1 MNHFEMLKM
10 AFGGNAEVQ
19 TNATASS
26 RRLGQGN
33 INVHMKKK

>member
-26 RRLGQGN
+26 RRLGEVFRHRE
-33 INVHMKKK
+33 I